1 MGVSGWRADRVVP
14 QQGRQRRIA
23 ATLVVDEHA
32 ASLAFVEGQ
41 AGPAPCSAA
50 VQRELKSR

>member
-1 MGVSGWRADRVVP
+1 VAP